1 VRTLKPTK
9 VVASFDSATV
19 LQAALAAALRGEP
32 FPHLGHSSAA
42 ALAVRS
48 AGRLPWPLLK
58 QLYARIGASEGIDP
72 ARLGDVDLGEVARAL
87 VDSIPARP
95 YPAVLI
101 GSSNGALTHLAAA
114 MQVPWLPGTVL
125 VPVARRGDPQR
136 PVDAL
141 EFGRRTAGPLLK
153 RNRDIALHHMHDQVQ
168 DELMVAHM
176 TYFRTKWQE
185 LPDAYAAFL
194 SRRLMPGAPVL
205 LVEDTSRWPVTRV
218 SERHVFQA
226 GAQGG
231 RAADYFLSRPHTP
244 SADGEAPEAE
254 WGADAGLGSAV
265 RRWCRSSG
273 HPLVQISYAGP
284 QGPAAAVAT
293 TLREWHQRSGAPAD
307 RLVVPSFVLGDPWT
321 TIVKGAVPFWTFF
334 SVEAALD
341 SLRAYL
347 EDAAPYRYVD
357 LMLFQHGVPS
367 AGIAAPD
374 EWLRVAGAGGARAR
388 LLGLDARR
396 FPHDI
401 ASIARYGPAL
411 SALPDSGRP
420 WTPMDVGTVVESLSR
435 SSSLS
440 VLTESVPAPTS
451 DRPAGPR

>member
-1 VRTLKPTK
+1 VSTLKPAK

-19 LQAALAAALRGEP
+19 LQAGLAAALRGEA
-32 FPHLGHSSAA
+32 FPHLGHSAAA

-48 AGRLPWPLLK
+48 AGRLPWPLRK

-72 ARLGDVDLGEVARAL
+72 GRLGDVDLAEVARWL
-87 VDSIPARP
+87 VDSVPSRP

-101 GSSNGALTHLAAA
+101 GSSNGALAHLAAA

-125 VPVARRGDPQR
+125 VPVGRRGDPGR

-141 EFGRRTAGPLLK
+141 EFGRRTAEPLLE
-153 RNRDIALHHMHDQVQ
+153 RNPDVRLHHMHDQVQ

-176 TYFRTKWQE
+176 TYFRTKWQD
-185 LPDAYAAFL
+185 LPDAYAGFL
-194 SRRLMPGAPVL
+194 SRWLMPGAPVL

-231 RAADYFLSRPHTP
+231 RDPGYYLARPHTP
-244 SADGEAPEAE
+244 SPDDEAPEAE
-254 WGADAGLGSAV
+254 WGGDAGLSDAV

-273 HPLVQISYAGP
+273 HPLIQISYAGP

-293 TLREWHQRSGAPAD
+293 TLREWHQGSGAPAD

-367 AGIAAPD
+367 AGIADPD
-374 EWLRVAGAGGARAR
+374 EWLRVAGARGARAR

-411 SALPDSGRP
+411 RGLPDSGRP
-420 WTPMDVGTVVESLSR
+420 WTPVDVATVVESFSR

-440 VLTESVPAPTS
+440 VLTETFPAPTS
-451 DRPAGPR
+451 DRPAGRR

>member
-1 VRTLKPTK
+1 VSTLKPSK

-19 LQAALAAALRGEP
+19 LQAALAAALRGEA
-32 FPHLGHSSAA
+32 FPHLGQSPAA

-48 AGRLPWPLLK
+48 AGRLPWPLLR

-72 ARLGDVDLGEVARAL
+72 SRLGDVDLGEVAKML
-87 VDSIPARP
+87 VDDIPARP
-95 YPAVLI
+95 YPAVLL

-125 VPVARRGDPQR
+125 VPVARQGDPER

-141 EFGRRTAGPLLK
+141 EFGHRTARPLLE
-153 RNRDIALHHMHDQVQ
+153 RNPDIELHHMHDQVQ

-176 TYFRTKWQE
+176 TYFRTKWQD
-185 LPDAYAAFL
+185 LPDAYAGFL
-194 SRRLMPGAPVL
+194 SRWLMPGAPVV

-231 RAADYFLSRPHTP
+231 RDPEYYLSRRHTP
-244 SADGEAPEAE
+244 RADDEAPEAE
-254 WGADAGLGSAV
+254 WGADAGFGSAV
-265 RRWCRSSG
+265 ERWCRSHD
-273 HPLVQISYAGP
+273 HPLIRISYAGP
-284 QGPAAAVAT
+284 QAPAAPVAE
-293 TLREWHQRSGAPAD
+293 TLRDWHQRSGAPAD

-321 TIVKGAVPFWTFF
+321 TILKGAVPFWTFF
-334 SVEAALD
+334 SVQAALD

-347 EDAAPYRYVD
+347 EDAAPYRDVD

-367 AGIAAPD
+367 PGIAGPE
-374 EWLRVAGAGGARAR
+374 EWLRVAEVNGAHAR

-401 ASIARYGPAL
+401 AAIARYGPAL
-411 SALPDSGRP
+411 RELPEKGRP
-420 WTPMDVGTVVESLSR
+420 WTPLDVTTAVQGLSR

-440 VLTESVPAPTS
+440 VLTESEGVSTS

>member
-1 VRTLKPTK
+1 MSTLKPAK

-19 LQAALAAALRGEP
+19 LQAGLAAALRGKA
-32 FPHLGHSSAA
+32 FPHLGQSSAA
-42 ALAVRS
+42 AMAVRS
-48 AGRLPWPLLK
+48 AGRLPWPLLR

-72 ARLGDVDLGEVARAL
+72 ARLGDVDLGAVAKAL

-95 YPAVLI
+95 YPAVFV

-141 EFGRRTAGPLLK
+141 EFGRRTAGPLLE
-153 RNRDIALHHMHDQVQ
+153 RNRDVTLHHMHDQVQ

-176 TYFRTKWQE
+176 TYFRTKWRD
-185 LPDAYAAFL
+185 LPDAYAGFL
-194 SRRLMPGAPVL
+194 SRWLMPGAPVL
-205 LVEDTSRWPVTRV
+205 HVEDTSRWPVTRV

-231 RAADYFLSRPHTP
+231 RDPDYYLSRPHTP
-244 SADGEAPEAE
+244 SADDEAPEAE
-254 WGADAGLGSAV
+254 WGADAGLSSAV

-273 HPLVQISYAGP
+273 HPLIEISYAGP
-284 QGPAAAVAT
+284 QSPSAAVAT
-293 TLREWHQRSGAPAD
+293 TLREWHQRSGARAD
-307 RLVVPSFVLGDPWT
+307 RLVVPSFILGDPWT

-347 EDAAPYRYVD
+347 EDAVPYRDVD

-367 AGIAAPD
+367 AGIADPD
-374 EWLRVAGAGGARAR
+374 QWLRVASARGARAR
-388 LLGLDARR
+388 LLGLDPRR

-401 ASIARYGPAL
+401 ATIARYGPAL
-411 SALPDSGRP
+411 DALPDSGRP
-420 WTPMDVGTVVESLSR
+420 WTPLDVATVVQSVRR
-435 SSSLS
+435 SSSVS
-440 VLTESVPAPTS
+440 VVTESVPAPTA
-451 DRPAGPR
+451 DPPAGPR

>member
-1 VRTLKPTK
+1 VSTLKPAK

-19 LQAALAAALRGEP
+19 LQAALAAALRGEA
-32 FPHLGHSSAA
+32 FPHLGQSSAA

-48 AGRLPWPLLK
+48 AGRLPWPLLR

-72 ARLGDVDLGEVARAL
+72 ARLGDVDLGEVAKAL

-141 EFGRRTAGPLLK
+141 EFGRRTAGPLLE
-153 RNRDIALHHMHDQVQ
+153 RNRDVTLHHMHDQVQ

-185 LPDAYAAFL
+185 LPDAYTAFL

-205 LVEDTSRWPVTRV
+205 LIEDTSRWPVTRV
-218 SERHVFQA
+218 SDRHVFQA

-231 RAADYFLSRPHTP
+231 RNPEYYLSRPHTP
-244 SADGEAPEAE
+244 SADDEAAEAE
-254 WGADAGLGSAV
+254 WGADAGMGSAV
-265 RRWCRSSG
+265 ERWCRTHK
-273 HPLVQISYAGP
+273 HPLVRISYAGP
-284 QGPAAAVAT
+284 QTPAAPVAA
-293 TLREWHQRSGAPAD
+293 TLREWHQGSGAPAD

-321 TIVKGAVPFWTFF
+321 TIIKGAVPFWTFF
-334 SVEAALD
+334 SVESALD

-367 AGIAAPD
+367 AGIADPD
-374 EWLRVAGAGGARAR
+374 QWLRLAGARGARAR

-411 SALPDSGRP
+411 RGLSDAGRP
-420 WTPMDVGTVVESLSR
+420 WTPLDVATVVQSLRR
-435 SSSLS
+435 STSLS
-440 VLTESVPAPTS
+440 VVTESVPAPMA
-451 DRPAGPR
+451 DPPAGPR

>member
-1 VRTLKPTK
+1 MSTLKPSK

-19 LQAALAAALRGEP
+19 LHAALSAALRGEA
-32 FPHLGHSSAA
+32 FPHLGQGSAA

-48 AGRLPWPLLK
+48 AGRLPWPLLR

-72 ARLGDVDLGEVARAL
+72 NRLGDVDLGEVAKAL
-87 VDSIPARP
+87 VQSIPVRP
-95 YPAVLI
+95 YPAVLM
-101 GSSNGALTHLAAA
+101 GSSNGALTHLAAGL
-114 MQVPWLPGTVL
+114 QVPWLPGTVL

-136 PVDAL
+136 PVDAM
-141 EFGRRTAGPLLK
+141 EFGRRTAGPLLE

-185 LPDAYAAFL
+185 LPDAYRAFL
-194 SRRLMPGAPVL
+194 SQWLMPGAPVFL
-205 LVEDTSRWPVTRV
+205 AEDTSCWPVTRV

-231 RAADYFLSRPHTP
+231 RNPDYYLSRPHTP
-244 SADGEAPEAE
+244 PADDEAPEAE
-254 WGADAGLGSAV
+254 WGADGGFTSAV
-265 RRWCRSSG
+265 ERWCRSSG
-273 HPLVQISYAGP
+273 HPLIHITYAGP
-284 QGPAAAVAT
+284 QAPSAAVAT
-293 TLREWHQRSGAPAD
+293 TLREWHRRSGAPAD

-334 SVEAALD
+334 SVEPALD

-347 EDAAPYRYVD
+347 EEAAPYRYVD
-357 LMLFQHGVPS
+357 LMLFQHGVLS
-367 AGIAAPD
+367 AGIADPD
-374 EWLRVAGAGGARAR
+374 QWLRVASARGARAS

-401 ASIARYGPAL
+401 ATITRYGPAL
-411 SALPDSGRP
+411 QALPDSGRP
-420 WTPMDVGTVVESLSR
+420 WTSVDIATAVQSLTR
-435 SSSLS
+435 STSLS
-440 VLTESVPAPTS
+440 VVTESVAAPMS
-451 DRPAGPR
+451 DHRADSI